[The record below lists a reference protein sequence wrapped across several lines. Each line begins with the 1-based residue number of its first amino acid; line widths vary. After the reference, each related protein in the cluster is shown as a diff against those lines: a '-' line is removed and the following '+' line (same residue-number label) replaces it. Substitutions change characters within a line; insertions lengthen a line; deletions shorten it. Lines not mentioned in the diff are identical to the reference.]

1 MSKSILI
8 TGGSKGI
15 GKKIA
20 DHLSNIENYSIINI
34 SRTKNNNPKVQNY
47 LCDIS
52 NYNDVKKTFK
62 KIKKVDVLINNS
74 ALTRFSKNKVINFD
88 KIIKTNLN
96 GFFYCSYEAVKILKK
111 QKNSSIINISSIN
124 GYQAFPNNPGY
135 VSSKGAILSLTKSF
149 ALDYGKLN
157 IRVNSI
163 SPGYINEG
171 MSKKS
176 FNNLKLRK
184 QRTDRMIIKRW
195 GNASDIF
202 GAIEYLISDKSSYV
216 TGQDFVIDGGWLSKG
231 L

>member
-20 DHLSNIENYSIINI
+20 DHLSNIENYNIINI

-149 ALDYGKLN
+149 ALDYGVLN

>member
-62 KIKKVDVLINNS
+62 KIKKADVLINNS

>member
-1 MSKSILI
+1 MSKTILI
-8 TGGSKGI
+8 TGASKGI

-20 DHLSNIENYSIINI
+20 DYLSTKINHQIINI
-34 SRTKNNNPKVQNY
+34 SRTKNNNKKIKNY
-47 LCDIS
+47 ICDIS
-52 NYNDVKKTFK
+52 NYNEVKKTFK
-62 KIKKVDVLINNS
+62 KIKKIDVLINNS
-74 ALTRFSKNKVINFD
+74 ALTTFSKNQITNFD
-88 KIIKTNLN
+88 KIVKTNLN
-96 GFFYCSYEAVKILKK
+96 GFFYCSYEAIKLLKK

-135 VSSKGAILSLTKSF
+135 VSSKGGVISLTKSF
-149 ALDYGKLN
+149 ALDYGYLN

-176 FNNLKLRK
+176 FKNRRLRK
-184 QRTDRMIIKRW
+184 QRTNRMIIKRW
-195 GNASDIF
+195 GEASDIF
-202 GAIEYLISDKSSYV
+202 GAIEYLISEKSSYV

>member
-1 MSKSILI
+1 MIKSVLV
-8 TGGSKGI
+8 TGASRGL
-15 GKKIA
+15 GKEIA
-20 DHLSNIENYSIINI
+20 DYLSKRSDYEVINI
-34 SRTKNNNPKVQNY
+34 SRTKSVNSKIKNY
-47 LCDIS
+47 ICDVS

-74 ALTRFSKNKVINFD
+74 AITRFSKNQITNFD

-96 GFFYCSYEAVKILKK
+96 GFYYCSYEAIKLLKK

-124 GYQAFPNNPGY
+124 GYQAFPHNPGY

-149 ALDYGKLN
+149 ALDYGKFK

-176 FNNLKLRK
+176 YNNLSLRK

-202 GAIEYLISDKSSYV
+202 GAVEYLISEKSSYV

>member
-149 ALDYGKLN
+149 ALDYGVLN

>member
-20 DHLSNIENYSIINI
+20 DHLSNIENYNIINI

>member
-1 MSKSILI
+1 MIKSVLV
-8 TGGSKGI
+8 TGASRGL
-15 GKKIA
+15 GKEIA
-20 DHLSNIENYSIINI
+20 DYLSKRSDYEVINI
-34 SRTKNNNPKVQNY
+34 SRTKSVNSKIKNY
-47 LCDIS
+47 ICDVS

-74 ALTRFSKNKVINFD
+74 AITRFSKNQITNFD

-96 GFFYCSYEAVKILKK
+96 GFYYCSYEAIKLLKK

-149 ALDYGKLN
+149 ALDYGKFK

-176 FNNLKLRK
+176 YNNLALRK

-202 GAIEYLISDKSSYV
+202 GAVEYLISEKSSYV